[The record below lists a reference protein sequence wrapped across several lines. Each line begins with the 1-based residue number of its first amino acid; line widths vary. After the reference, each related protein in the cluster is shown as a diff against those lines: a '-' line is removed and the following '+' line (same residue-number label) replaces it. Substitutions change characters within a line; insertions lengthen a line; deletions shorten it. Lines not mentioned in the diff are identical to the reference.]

1 MKMLFAMTSDGR
13 GTRLACPGKG
23 RWTSGPLVPTWGRNL
38 LRMGILLFCA
48 ALSVVHA
55 HEHVEVGRVSPS
67 SNQLAMSGP
76 SQQLALYVPLREFFS
91 GYLPQ
96 FPGGWHACELTFTTE
111 TNALHQAPGANPR
124 IEIVSV
130 QGPAGGNF
138 AFWEVEANSPT
149 WMLPAGWIG
158 TGAAF
163 PVIFNGDSH
172 AHGRAFTMDK
182 PGTYTVTIRAVDA
195 AGKFGASAN
204 KTITFVAQQPPRLSI
219 GMVGG
224 NVSLSFISRA
234 NLVYDLQVCT
244 DLETGGWTNVEPHRF
259 MDGDGG
265 TKGMTDPVAG
275 RPRAFYRLV
284 EYY

>member
-1 MKMLFAMTSDGR
+1 
-13 GTRLACPGKG
+13 
-23 RWTSGPLVPTWGRNL
+23 
-38 LRMGILLFCA
+38 MGILLFCT

-67 SNQLAMSGP
+67 SNQLAISGP

-111 TNALHQAPGANPR
+111 VNALYEAVGANPR

-138 AFWEVEANSPT
+138 AFWEVGAVAPT
-149 WMLPAGWIG
+149 WLRAAGWTG
-158 TGAAF
+158 TGATF
-163 PVIFNGDSH
+163 PVILNGDNH

-182 PGTYTVTIRAVDA
+182 AGTYSVTFRAVDM
-195 AGKFGASAN
+195 AGKFTPSAN
-204 KTITFVAQQPPRLSI
+204 KTITFTAQQPPKLSI
-219 GMVGG
+219 GMVGLD
-224 NVSLSFISRA
+224 VSLAFTSRP
-234 NLVYDLQVCT
+234 NLTYDLQVCT
-244 DLETGGWTNVEPHRF
+244 DLESGVWTGVELHTF
-259 MDGDGG
+259 IDGYGDV
-265 TKGMTDPVAG
+265 KNMSDPVAG

-284 EYY
+284 EY

>member
-13 GTRLACPGKG
+13 DTRLACPGIG
-23 RWTSGPLVPTWGRNL
+23 RRTSGPLVPTWGGNL
-38 LRMGILLFCA
+38 LRIGILLFGA

-130 QGPAGGNF
+130 QGPA
-138 AFWEVEANSPT
+138 VET
-149 WMLPAGWIG
+149 
-158 TGAAF
+158 
-163 PVIFNGDSH
+163 
-172 AHGRAFTMDK
+172 
-182 PGTYTVTIRAVDA
+182 
-195 AGKFGASAN
+195 
-204 KTITFVAQQPPRLSI
+204 
-219 GMVGG
+219 
-224 NVSLSFISRA
+224 SLSGKLRRTRRLGCCRRVGS
-234 NLVYDLQVCT
+234 
-244 DLETGGWTNVEPHRF
+244 EPVRHFR
-259 MDGDGG
+259 
-265 TKGMTDPVAG
+265 
-275 RPRAFYRLV
+275 
-284 EYY
+284 